1 MIEYNIAL
9 VIALLVSV
17 SFIVSLVWYN
27 RQITNRLLF
36 VSENLNDLTT
46 MIELYRGHLKALY
59 ATEMY
64 YGDDTIKNL
73 IAHTNSLSELLEEYE
88 DVVYLTEP
96 MELNLNKEEKE
107 IEKDETFEETPKDVF
122 YGGTRTSDN

>member
-1 MIEYNIAL
+1 MIEYIIAL

-122 YGGTRTSDN
+122 YGGTRTSNN

>member
-88 DVVYLTEP
+88 EP

-107 IEKDETFEETPKDVF
+107 IEKDETFVETPKDVF